1 MILPLQKFSLLV
13 ENMTA
18 SVQGSA
24 VQLLDFSSGSVV
36 RALLEACA
44 AVALWMQWLILQVL
58 ATTRA
63 ATSTGPDLDS
73 WMADYSFSRLAGS
86 ASVGQITFTR
96 YTPGVAAVVL
106 VGASA
111 STNDGTVSFI
121 VTADPSNSAW
131 NGKDGYYVP
140 PAAMSISVPARA
152 VSPGSAG
159 NVLAGA
165 IGLLTT
171 GIPGIDTVG
180 NALTFTGGADPESDV
195 AFRSR
200 FQLYINSRSLA
211 TPLAVESVI
220 ASLQQGLRYVVL
232 ENMNSA
238 GQFSPGNFWV
248 IVDDGSGNPSS
259 VLLANVGAAVET
271 VRPIGSRYAVTGPSV
286 NAVVVQMTV
295 ATSNPL
301 TKPVV
306 VATVQAAVQTW
317 IASLPIAGRLAVSKL
332 EALAHNADPTVI
344 SVISATI
351 NGAAADVVASVDGV
365 IIASSVVVN

>member
-1 MILPLQKFSLLV
+1 
-13 ENMTA
+13 MTA

-24 VQLLDFSSGSVV
+24 AQLLDFSSGSVL

-86 ASVGQITFTR
+86 PSVGQITFAR
-96 YTPGVAAVVL
+96 YTPGVAAVVE
-106 VGASA
+106 VGTTA
-111 STNDGTVSFI
+111 STNDGMVSFI
-121 VTADPSNSAW
+121 VTADPANSAW
-131 NGKDGYYVP
+131 NGNAGYYVS
-140 PAAMSISVPARA
+140 PAALSVILPAQA
-152 VSPGSAG
+152 VSSGSAG
-159 NVLAGA
+159 NVLPGA
-165 IGLLTT
+165 VGLLTT
-171 GIPGIDTVG
+171 AIPGVDTV
-180 NALTFTGGADPESDV
+180 NNTLMFTGGTDPESDV

-211 TPLAVESVI
+211 TPLAVDAAI

-232 ENMNSA
+232 ENTNSA

-248 IVDDGSGNPSS
+248 IVDDGSGDPSS
-259 VLLANVGAAVET
+259 VLLANVSSAVEM
-271 VRPIGSRYAVTGPSV
+271 VRPIGSRYALTGPSV
-286 NAVVVQMTV
+286 TLVAVQMTV

-306 VATVQAAVQTW
+306 VATIQAAVQTW
-317 IASLPIAGRLAVSKL
+317 IAGLPIAGRLAVSKL
-332 EALAHNADPTVI
+332 EALAHNADPSVI
-344 SVISATI
+344 SVISATL
-351 NGAAADVVASVDGV
+351 NGAATDVVAPVDGV